1 MGTVIQEVKTSNV
14 AREAAL
20 AAGVPL
26 SVPASTVTMACISSN
41 AAIAM
46 ATDQIRA
53 GNADIIVAAG
63 VETMSDVP
71 IRFSR
76 KLRSRMI
83 ASQKAKSPLDFLA
96 LLRGLSLKD
105 LAPEVRTAGVTR
117 RAAGALKGSDNLVRD
132 HRPPLARITWPPQLP
147 AVAEFSTGEVM
158 GSSADRL
165 ASKFGVSRLE
175 SDKFALRF
183 DGRARRV

>member
-76 KLRSRMI
+76 KLRARMI

-96 LLRGLSLKD
+96 LLRGLGLKD
-105 LAPEVRTAGVTR
+105 LAPEVRTAGGGMGR
-117 RAAGALKGSDNLVRD
+117 R
-132 HRPPLARITWPPQLP
+132 
-147 AVAEFSTGEVM
+147 VA
-158 GSSADRL
+158 
-165 ASKFGVSRLE
+165 
-175 SDKFALRF
+175 
-183 DGRARRV
+183 GRAGERG